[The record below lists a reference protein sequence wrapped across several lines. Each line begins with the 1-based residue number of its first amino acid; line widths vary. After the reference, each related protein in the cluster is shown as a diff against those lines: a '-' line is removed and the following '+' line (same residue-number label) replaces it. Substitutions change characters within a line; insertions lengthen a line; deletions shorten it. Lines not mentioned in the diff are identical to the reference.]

1 VRLSGDA
8 AVIPDMKLWLT
19 SMSRAPAIAC
29 LLWAAVGCGSGGS
42 DKPASAAAEPV
53 AECRQYESALGACFH
68 RRVSVANHASLQ
80 VANNDDRARVRALC
94 LENLQ
99 RIKTACR

>member
-1 VRLSGDA
+1 
-8 AVIPDMKLWLT
+8 MKLRLI
-19 SMSRAPAIAC
+19 SMSRAAAIVC
-29 LLWAAVGCGSGGS
+29 LLSGAVGCGWGGS
-42 DKPASAAAEPV
+42 DKTGSAASEPV

-68 RRVSVANHASLQ
+68 RRVSVANHPSLR